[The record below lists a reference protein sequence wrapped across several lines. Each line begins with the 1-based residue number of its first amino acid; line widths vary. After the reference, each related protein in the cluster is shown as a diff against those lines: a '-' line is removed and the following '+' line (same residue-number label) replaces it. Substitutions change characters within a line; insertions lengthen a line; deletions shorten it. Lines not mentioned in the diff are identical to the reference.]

1 MQTTIIIYLIGAVLA
16 LYMVLSI
23 IKSEKDF
30 LNHSKPD
37 SAGTIAIVAVLFT
50 LCSWAMV
57 LLCLFPFIAL
67 KRHK

>member
-1 MQTTIIIYLIGAVLA
+1 MFTTIVIYLIGALLA

-37 SAGTIAIVAVLFT
+37 SAGTVAVVAILFT

-57 LLCLFPFIAL
+57 LLCLFPYIAM
-67 KRHK
+67 KRNK